1 MSDSKRFSRS
11 AMNKMEYGGANL
23 VSIALPRFCLN
34 VLSKNW
40 KKLFFK
46 TISANSTKVSVV
58 TSLFSLLFKCFLIE
72 ARPSSCG
79 ILGYRPTTSVV
90 HRIAFPGKLPN
101 SLSFLRK

>member
-23 VSIALPRFCLN
+23 VPIAVPRFCLN

-58 TSLFSLLFKCFLIE
+58 TSCCSHRALARKLKLLAISQNWEIRLIFTN
-72 ARPSSCG
+72 G
-79 ILGYRPTTSVV
+79 HHHG
-90 HRIAFPGKLPN
+90 
-101 SLSFLRK
+101 